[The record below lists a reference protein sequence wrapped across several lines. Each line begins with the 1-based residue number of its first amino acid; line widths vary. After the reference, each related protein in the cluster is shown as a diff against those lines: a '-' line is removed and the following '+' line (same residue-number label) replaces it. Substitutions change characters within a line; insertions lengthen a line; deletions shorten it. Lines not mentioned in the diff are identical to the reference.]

1 MTPSGTPTRRLGS
14 SSFEQWGDIV
24 MEDAATRAENIST
37 IAKLSVPSKQQTQ
50 ASKELDIALQS
61 GARIEDDNDESGAP
75 NNIDE
80 ETNTTKSQRKV
91 VSPDN
96 SFENASSEGS
106 PKRERRR
113 SQMKRRDVEP
123 ASSKG
128 GPRRERRR
136 SQMTRSDVE
145 PAPSTTKL
153 VLCGATLNISE
164 TKGIIQDAKESLR
177 QIFTTVRRFG
187 PDEKE
192 AVRATLKDAK
202 DSVKDTLRSAVGG
215 KCGGRH
221 QEEE

>member
-24 MEDAATRAENIST
+24 MEDV
-37 IAKLSVPSKQQTQ
+37 AKLSVPSKQQTQ

-80 ETNTTKSQRKV
+80 EANTTKSQRKV